1 MIPTTLILDGIWG
14 RPLRFARLR
23 RELEKAGGSTE
34 IFHYNFNGSACLEAE
49 GRKLAADIR
58 RRGELVNL
66 LGFSMGGVVVR
77 AAHESD
83 PSLPIHRAAF
93 INTPHS
99 GSLMACLVPW
109 KSMLG
114 IQQLRPNSD
123 LLRRLDA
130 ADWRIPTLAVWCPFD
145 LAVVPGTSA
154 RWVRATQSL
163 RCAVPLHSWPIF
175 SHKIH
180 RRLAEFFAA
189 DRDLS
194 LCNENQQKD

>member
-23 RELEKAGGSTE
+23 RELEKAGGTTE
-34 IFHYNFNGSACLEAE
+34 VFHYNFNGSACLEAE
-49 GRKLAADIR
+49 GRKLAAEIR
-58 RRGELVNL
+58 RRGEPVNL

-77 AAHESD
+77 AAHASD

-93 INTPHS
+93 INTPHR

-109 KSMLG
+109 KAMLG

-130 ADWRIPTLAVWCPFD
+130 ADWQIPTLAVWCPFD
-145 LAVVPGTSA
+145 LAVFPGTSA
-154 RWVRATQSL
+154 RWVRATQSI
-163 RCAVPLHSWPIF
+163 RCGVPLHSWPIF
-175 SHKIH
+175 SRTIH
-180 RRLAEFFAA
+180 RQVAAFFGA
-189 DRDLS
+189 DLTVS
-194 LCNENQQKD
+194 PSNGNQQKD